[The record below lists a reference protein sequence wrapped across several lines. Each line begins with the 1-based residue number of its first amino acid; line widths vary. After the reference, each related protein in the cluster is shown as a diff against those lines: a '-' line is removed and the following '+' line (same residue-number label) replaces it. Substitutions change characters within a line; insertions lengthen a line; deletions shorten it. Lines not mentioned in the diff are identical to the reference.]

1 MNTLFQVKQY
11 ISRNRRRRVWHKVV
25 GALACLVVF
34 VTTYMLILPA
44 ITMEHQTYCGL
55 EEHYHTDECYERR
68 LICGYD
74 DEMPHVH
81 TPECYEQ
88 REVLVC
94 GQEETPAHTHD
105 ESCYE
110 EERTLSCT
118 EEHEHSDD
126 CYEVSREL
134 ACGQEENEGHIHGPE
149 CYGTEDVLVCGL
161 SEEPHVH
168 TDDCYAYVPPHII
181 KSLRESG
188 KTTNISSNRKGRA
201 HSQAQTVI

>member
-1 MNTLFQVKQY
+1 MKNSLPLQAAQIY
-11 ISRNRRRRVWHKVV
+11 QDRRRKKLWHRIVSGMV
-25 GALACLVVF
+25 CVVVF
-34 VTTYMLILPA
+34 CTVYALILPA
-44 ITMEHQTYCGL
+44 ITLEKEPVCGR
-55 EEHYHTDECYERR
+55 EEHTHTEACYITETVEPTTEY
-68 LICGYD
+68 LCA
-74 DEMPHVH
+74 
-81 TPECYEQ
+81 
-88 REVLVC
+88 
-94 GQEETPAHTHD
+94 EELAGSVTVHTHD

-201 HSQAQTVI
+201 HSQAQTVIQTGAGSKWF